1 MNDESVKATESQTS
15 PEAVREKPES
25 AEGHVHAPSRR
36 MFVAGALSVASL
48 FALGGAGQ
56 GARGAAGAHASP
68 GCPRRGASLGRMH
81 QMRSL
86 PKRVPR
92 RRDRCGPP

>member
-48 FALGGAGQ
+48 FALGGAGK
-56 GARGAAGAHASP
+56 ALAG
-68 GCPRRGASLGRMH
+68 
-81 QMRSL
+81 Q
-86 PKRVPR
+86 RVPMR
-92 RRDRCGPP
+92 PPGAQDEARLWGACIKCDRCRSVCPEGA